1 MVVPRP
7 KQHRS
12 HPAKGDIPNGRFYAM
27 TDFTAQLATDA
38 DRCADMLDAIFNA
51 QTILAPRLG
60 DAMRYAVLNGGK
72 RMRAGLVLG
81 AAQLASAE
89 SDAGTHVD
97 SRALRVAAA
106 LECLHAYSLIHDDL
120 PAMDDAETR
129 RGKPSCHIAF
139 DEATAIL
146 AGDALQTLAF
156 EILADDVTH
165 PDSAVRV
172 TLIATLARASGLAGM
187 AGGQMLDLQAETRDL
202 TLAETEQMQMM
213 KTGAL
218 MACAATCGA
227 IVGGASPKL
236 AHAIAAYA
244 DKLGLAF
251 QIADDLLDYDG
262 DSDGMGKPVG
272 QDAIKGKA
280 SFVTLMGLENAKSEA
295 DNLINTAQNTLA
307 PWQDD
312 AEYLQALARFAVT
325 RRS

>member
-1 MVVPRP
+1 
-7 KQHRS
+7 
-12 HPAKGDIPNGRFYAM
+12 M

-38 DRCADMLDAIFNA
+38 DQCAEMLDMILNA
-51 QTILAPRLG
+51 QPMQAPRLG

-81 AAQLASAE
+81 AARLAATE
-89 SDAGTHVD
+89 TDASTLID

-120 PAMDDAETR
+120 PAMDDADTR

-156 EILADDVTH
+156 EILADDATH
-165 PDSAVRV
+165 PDPGVRV
-172 TLIATLARASGLAGM
+172 ALVTTLARASGLAGM
-187 AGGQMLDLQAETRDL
+187 AGGQMLDLQAETRAL

-218 MACAATCGA
+218 IVCAASCGA
-227 IVGGASPKL
+227 LVGGASSTL
-236 AHAIAAYA
+236 ASAIGAYA

-262 DSDGMGKPVG
+262 DSEGLGKPVG

-280 SFVTLMGLENAKSEA
+280 SFVTLMGVAKAKTEAASLIDNAQMA
-295 DNLINTAQNTLA
+295 LA
-307 PWQDD
+307 PWQD
-312 AEYLQALARFAVT
+312 AAAYLRALAGFAVA

>member
-1 MVVPRP
+1 M
-7 KQHRS
+7 K
-12 HPAKGDIPNGRFYAM
+12 
-27 TDFTAQLATDA
+27 TDDLNF
-38 DRCADMLDAIFNA
+38 LDKNLSRINQAILKSLPPENFSRITEA
-51 QTILAPRLG
+51 IHYSI
-60 DAMRYAVLNGGK
+60 MNGGK
-72 RMRAGLVLG
+72 RIRPQIILLM
-81 AAQLASAE
+81 
-89 SDAGTHVD
+89 SDAIKVD
-97 SRALRVAAA
+97 VSEATVDLIAAA
-106 LECLHAYSLIHDDL
+106 GELIHCYSLIHDDL

-156 EILADDVTH
+156 EILADDATH

-172 TLIATLARASGLAGM
+172 ALIATLARASGLAGM

-202 TLAETEQMQMM
+202 TLAEIEQMQMM